1 VNRYVIAFGAG
12 ILIVAAVW
20 LFEQRRTHR
29 DTPLQTDDRAPRQF
43 DAFEEPSP
51 DESGRQPTA
60 PAPRAKSPTA
70 WDGAWEVAREG
81 DGPQIQ
87 FVDPLTG
94 QGTPAR
100 LVVGAP
106 GMWPP
111 TELWTDSEGI
121 VSLPDP
127 SARTLRGAPVATWE
141 VLARSLTGDR
151 AYWGILTRDAL
162 KADGAS
168 RPEPVKLVSA
178 NDIEVRIVDRED
190 RPVDGA
196 QVRLSRQAIGF
207 VHLSRRTGTEGAC
220 LFETIPRGTF
230 RISGRNARVGSG
242 SHRLDYDGR
251 GETTV
256 VIRLVKE
263 AGLAM
268 PSGEGYLGPVETD
281 PERTQDEEPGGVE
294 TRLYATDEWGGAVDG
309 ALIQVWKGDRMV
321 FEATSRGTD
330 PVIAG
335 LQEDQSYRVV
345 VRGARYGE
353 GSQRVVGGESGE
365 VIVEMDQP
373 LFSIPLPAS
382 RVGDADKIEAIL
394 GQPLVQDGSA
404 WLVDATDPSSPAMSA
419 GLKRGD
425 ALVSIWKGAAGDW
438 RVLVR
443 RDGGFREV
451 VIPAD

>member
-1 VNRYVIAFGAG
+1 VNRYIIAFGAG
-12 ILIVAAVW
+12 ILIVASVW
-20 LFEQRRTHR
+20 LFEQQRAHRGATLETDERT
-29 DTPLQTDDRAPRQF
+29 PRQF
-43 DAFEEPSP
+43 DDFEESSP
-51 DESGRQPTA
+51 DGDGRQPTA
-60 PAPRAKSPTA
+60 PAPRATSPMVSDGT
-70 WDGAWEVAREG
+70 WDVTREG

-87 FVDPLTG
+87 FVDPMTG

-111 TELWTDSEGI
+111 TELWTDSEGV

-151 AYWGILTRDAL
+151 AFWGTLTREAL

-178 NDIEVRIVDRED
+178 DDIEVRIVDGED
-190 RPVDGA
+190 RPVEGA
-196 QVRLSRQAIGF
+196 KVRLSRQAIGF
-207 VHLSRRTGTEGAC
+207 VHLSRRTGSEGTTR
-220 LFETIPRGTF
+220 FETIPRGTF
-230 RISGRNARVGSG
+230 RISGRKDRVGSG

-256 VIRLVKE
+256 VIRLVDK

-268 PSGEGYLGPVETD
+268 PSGDGYLGPVETE
-281 PERTQDEEPGGVE
+281 PERTQNQEPGGVE

-309 ALIQVWKGDRMV
+309 ALIQVWRDDRMV

-330 PVIAG
+330 PVTAG
-335 LQEDQSYRVV
+335 LKEDTSFRVV
-345 VRGARYGE
+345 ARGARYGE
-353 GSQRVVGGESGE
+353 GSQRIVGGERGE

-382 RVGDADKIEAIL
+382 RVGDVDKIEGIL
-394 GQPLVQDGSA
+394 GQPLVKDGSA
-404 WLVDATDPSSPAMSA
+404 WLIDATDPSSPAMSA
-419 GLKRGD
+419 GLQRGD
-425 ALVSIWKGAAGDW
+425 ALVSVWKGAAGDW

-451 VIPAD
+451 VIPSN